1 MKKFTEKSS
10 RRLTGILTVAAVLLF
25 AAAAGI
31 YFYYTSVNE
40 GYEVTTYSMGSYV
53 QQTLYGSGKENAAQE
68 AANNIAELEDTISWR
83 KEDSDIQRLNTEA
96 GGAFI
101 DVEAVT
107 YSLLELAQDV
117 AQASDGAFDITIAPL
132 SQLWD
137 FDSGKQTVP
146 EATLIER
153 LVPNVDYSRVLL
165 SDGQAALKQQNTAAD
180 LGAVGKGAACDV
192 AVKTYEQLGIDRG
205 IIAVGGSV
213 GIYGDKP
220 GGSAWK
226 VAVRDPESS
235 ASLGELTLDGGSF
248 ISTSGSYEK
257 YFEKAGVL
265 YHHLLDPK
273 TGYPAESSLLSVTVV
288 ASSGALSD
296 ALSTA
301 CFVTDMSR
309 AVLLLSEYSGQNAE
323 AVFVTKDHKIY
334 VTSGLFKAFTLYDD
348 SYEVKSI
355 G

>member
-1 MKKFTEKSS
+1 MKKLTEKSA
-10 RRLTGILTVAAVLLF
+10 RRLTGILIIAAVLLF

-31 YFYYTSVNE
+31 YFYYTGVYE

-53 QQTLYGSGKENAAQE
+53 QQTLYGNGKEDAARE

-83 KEDSDIQRLNTEA
+83 KEGSDIQRLNAEA

-107 YSLLELAQDV
+107 YSLLELTQDV
-117 AQASDGAFDITIAPL
+117 AEISGGAFDVTIAPL
-132 SQLWD
+132 SRLWD
-137 FDSGKQTVP
+137 FDGGKQTVP
-146 EATLIER
+146 EATLIEK
-153 LVPNVDYSRVLL
+153 LIPNVDYSRVLL
-165 SDGQAALKQQNTAAD
+165 SDEQAALKLKNTAVD

-192 AVKTYEQLGIDRG
+192 AVRTYEQLGIDRG

-235 ASLGELTLDGGSF
+235 ASLGELALNGGSF

-257 YFEKAGVL
+257 CFEKDGVL
-265 YHHLLDPK
+265 YHHLLNPK
-273 TGYPAESSLLSVTVV
+273 TGYPADSSLLSVTVV

-301 CFVTDMSR
+301 CFVTDMDR
-309 AVLLLSEYSGQNAE
+309 AVLLLSEYSGQNAG
-323 AVFVTKDHKIY
+323 AVFVTKDSEVY
-334 VTSGLFKAFTLYDD
+334 VTSGLFEAFTLYDD